1 MRQIWTT
8 RTGPPEVLQVRE
20 APDPQPGKGEVR
32 IRVHA
37 SGVNFADVMARL
49 GLYPDAPKLPAVF
62 GYEVSGVV
70 DALGAGVKAFKEGD
84 KVIGLCRFGGFSDV
98 VALPE
103 IQVTPLPARLTFAQ
117 GAAIPVNYLTA
128 YQMLFVMGS
137 IKRGERVLVHSAGG
151 GVGFAA
157 IDLCAIAGA
166 EVIGTASEKKH
177 AALHKRGVKHV
188 IDYTKHDF
196 EEEVKKITHGKGV
209 HIILDPV
216 GGESWAKGL
225 RSLAPTGRLVVFGFS
240 AAATGKKP
248 NPLSALRNALK
259 VPWLKF
265 NPVAL
270 MNGNKAVIG
279 VNVGHLWG
287 EAEMVQ
293 GWMRQ
298 LVAWAE
304 EGRIHPTVDH
314 EFKFDDAPKA
324 HHHIQDRK
332 NLGKV
337 VLVP

>member
-1 MRQIWTT
+1 MRQVWTT
-8 RTGPPEVLQVRE
+8 KTGPPEVLEVRE
-20 APDPQPGKGEVR
+20 APDPEPKKGEVR
-32 IRVHA
+32 IRA
-37 SGVNFADVMARL
+37 RACGVNFADIMGRL

-70 DALGAGVKAFKEGD
+70 DAAGAGAKQFEEGD

-103 IQVTPLPARLTFAQ
+103 IQVTPLPVRLSFAQ
-117 GAAIPVNYLTA
+117 GAAIPVNYLTV

-166 EVIGTASEKKH
+166 EMIGTASASKH
-177 AALHKRGVKHV
+177 AALRERGVKHL
-188 IDYTKHDF
+188 IDYRQQDF
-196 EEEVKKITHGKGV
+196 EAEVKKITGGKGV

-225 RSLAPTGRLVVFGFS
+225 RCLAPTGRLVVFGFS

-248 NPLSALRNALK
+248 NPLSALRNAMA

-265 NPVAL
+265 NPITL
-270 MNGNKAVIG
+270 MNENKAVIG
-279 VNVGHLWG
+279 VNIGHLWG

-293 GWMRQ
+293 GWMKQ

-304 EGRIHPTVDH
+304 EGLIHPTVDQ
-314 EFKFDDAPKA
+314 EFRFEDAPKA

>member
-1 MRQIWTT
+1 MRQVWTT
-8 RTGPPEVLQVRE
+8 RTGPPEVLEVRE
-20 APDPQPGKGEVR
+20 APDPQPGTGEVR

-37 SGVNFADVMARL
+37 SGINFADIMARL

-62 GYEVSGVV
+62 GYEVAGVV
-70 DALGAGVKAFKEGD
+70 DAVGADVKALKAGD
-84 KVIGLCRFGGFSDV
+84 RVLAGCRFGGFSDV
-98 VALPE
+98 IALPE
-103 IQVTPLPARLTFAQ
+103 MQVTPLPARLSFAQ

-166 EVIGTASEKKH
+166 EVIGTASASKH
-177 AALHKRGVKHV
+177 AALHARGVKHL
-188 IDYTKHDF
+188 IDYTKSDF
-196 EEEVKKITHGKGV
+196 EEEVKKITNGRGV

-248 NPLSALRNALK
+248 NPFSMLRNALK

-265 NPVAL
+265 NPITL
-270 MNGNKAVIG
+270 MNENKAVIG
-279 VNVGHLWG
+279 VNMGHMSN
-287 EAEMVQ
+287 ETEMVQ
-293 GWMRQ
+293 TWMQQ
-298 LVAWAE
+298 LMAWAE
-304 EGRIHPTVDH
+304 EGRINPTVDR
-314 EFKFDDAPKA
+314 EFRFDEAAKA

>member
-1 MRQIWTT
+1 MRQVWTT

-20 APDPQPGKGEVR
+20 APDPEPGKGEVR

-37 SGVNFADVMARL
+37 SGVNFADIMGRL

-62 GYEVSGVV
+62 GYEVAGVV
-70 DALGAGVKAFKEGD
+70 DAVGAGVKGFKEGGR
-84 KVIGLCRFGGFSDV
+84 VIGLCRFGGHSDV

-117 GAAIPVNYLTA
+117 GAAIPVNYLTV

-137 IKRGERVLVHSAGG
+137 IKRGERVLVHSIGG

-177 AALHKRGVKHV
+177 AAIRARGVKHL

-196 EEEVKKITHGKGV
+196 EAEVRKITHGKGV
-209 HIILDPV
+209 HLILDPV

-248 NPLSALRNALK
+248 NPLSALRNAIK

-265 NPVAL
+265 NPVTL
-270 MNGNKAVIG
+270 MNENKAVIG
-279 VNVGHLWG
+279 VNIGHLWG

-293 GWMRQ
+293 AWMEQ

-314 EFKFDDAPKA
+314 EFKFDEAPKA

-332 NLGKV
+332 NVGKV